1 MTEAN
6 NSTCPTTEAYAI
18 GSDFNAWTVY
28 TGGSPSDQPP
38 TDCQPYSG
46 DTTKAIAAKTI
57 SKVNDT
63 DNSTITGVAITYSN
77 GICASTGGAATFTI
91 NSWCDPNVKAADT

>member
-1 MTEAN
+1 MLLDQTSMHGLFIQEEAHQI
-6 NSTCPTTEAYAI
+6 SL
-18 GSDFNAWTVY
+18 
-28 TGGSPSDQPP
+28 P
-38 TDCQPYSG
+38 TDCQPYSS

-63 DNSTITGVAITYSN
+63 DNTTITGVAITYSN